1 MHTLSVLPEASEPLL
16 LEEPFEVAPQLIK
29 YRAILV
35 PLISLESQHLDI
47 PLADLLG
54 HRDVLEVQ
62 EVATDSKE

>member
-1 MHTLSVLPEASEPLL
+1 MHAFSILSESSELLL
-16 LEEPFEVAPQLIK
+16 LEEPFEVGPQLIE

-35 PLISLESQHLDI
+35 SLVSLEGQHLHV

-62 EVATDSKE
+62 VVAADSKE

>member
-1 MHTLSVLPEASEPLL
+1 MHAFSVLSEAGEPLL
-16 LEEPFEVAPQLIK
+16 LEEPFEVGPQLIE

-35 PLISLESQHLDI
+35 PLVSLEGQHLHV

-62 EVATDSKE
+62 VVAADTQE

>member
-1 MHTLSVLPEASEPLL
+1 MHAFSILSEASELLL
-16 LEEPFEVAPQLIK
+16 LEEPFEVGPQLIK

-35 PLISLESQHLDI
+35 PLVSLEGQHLYV

-62 EVATDSKE
+62 VVPADSKE

>member
-16 LEEPFEVAPQLIK
+16 LEEPFEVGPQLIK

-35 PLISLESQHLDI
+35 PLVSLESQHLHI

-62 EVATDSKE
+62 IVPADTQE